1 MPLSSFI
8 MPSIIFES
16 NLMFRARKVG
26 CSFVKLSI
34 LAATFSLA
42 VKSVAGYKE
51 LSTYFLLKS
60 GKLGC

>member
-16 NLMFRARKVG
+16 NLIFRARKVG

-34 LAATFSLA
+34 LAATFSLIT
-42 VKSVAGYKE
+42 GH
-51 LSTYFLLKS
+51 LQSTYFLLKS
-60 GKLGC
+60 GKFGY